1 MAHVLLIDDDPAVS
15 DTKHDPIKAS
25 AVTTAAIELLLPTYD
40 EKLGLRGKIR
50 CNQQTQTG
58 QLSMACDLIIR
69 GRLSGG
75 SHGQPPPRIVGSRS
89 ICRPVAG

>member
-1 MAHVLLIDDDPAVS
+1 MRNGPATYFGPCPRIPKGGIMAHVLLIDDDPAVS

-58 QLSMACDLIIR
+58 QLSMAC
-69 GRLSGG
+69 
-75 SHGQPPPRIVGSRS
+75 
-89 ICRPVAG
+89 